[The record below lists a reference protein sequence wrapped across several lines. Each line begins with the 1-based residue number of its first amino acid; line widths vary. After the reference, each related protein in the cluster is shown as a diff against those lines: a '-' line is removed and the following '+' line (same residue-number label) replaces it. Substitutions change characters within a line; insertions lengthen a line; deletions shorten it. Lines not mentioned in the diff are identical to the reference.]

1 MLIKNKKLGSYDVE
15 KSFSIKMTP
24 PSLPPSLTP
33 SFFQTGFLWLSLT
46 LKTRVALN
54 SEISLLLTPKCQ
66 D

>member
-24 PSLPPSLTP
+24 PSLPPSPTP